1 VIVFFGAFESKF
13 YNFRYFNQ
21 IFHFVWNITI
31 TRFCI
36 FLEYVT
42 SSDISEIRC
51 HFLPRFHYFIA
62 EVPTAAALVLVVV
75 DALVL
80 EVPPATALLLMVA
93 DATLVLVVPPAA
105 ALLLVVVDAL
115 VFSILFSNRCCCKL

>member
-1 VIVFFGAFESKF
+1 MEHNNHAFLHILRICHIV
-13 YNFRYFNQ
+13 RYFGNSLSFSSSLSL
-21 IFHFVWNITI
+21 FHRRNLLGSIS
-31 TRFCI
+31 
-36 FLEYVT
+36 LE
-42 SSDISEIRC
+42 
-51 HFLPRFHYFIA
+51 

-80 EVPPATALLLMVA
+80 EVPPATALLLLVVA
-93 DATLVLVVPPAA
+93 DVTLVLVVPPAA